1 MKLID
6 KDAVLAEMERRR
18 DAALRRQ
25 HNLEAIGQETVCNE
39 MVANELNIIISLLDT
54 FEVEGEDLDFEIK
67 KDWLFADKTEVDCF
81 ESMCLTKDMFVSL
94 AKKYFALGLKMQK
107 RE

>member
-6 KDAVLAEMERRR
+6 KDALMVEIERRR

-25 HNLEAIGQETVCNE
+25 HNLEAIGQENVCNE
-39 MVANELNIIISLLDT
+39 MIINELNIIISLLDT
-54 FEVEGEDLDFEIK
+54 FEVEGADLDFEIK
-67 KDWLFADKTEVDCF
+67 EDWLLCDKTGVDCF
-81 ESMCLTKDMFVSL
+81 ESMCLTKDMFISL